1 MIRRLFGWLI
11 FKNRPRGGV
20 DPMPLAKELLDAC
33 ADYPIARE
41 HTKQAMR
48 AILEKQIGD
57 DAAPAR

>member
-1 MIRRLFGWLI
+1 MIRRLLRLLI

-20 DPMPLAKELLDAC
+20 DPMPLAKELLIAC

-48 AILEKQIGD
+48 DILERQIGED
-57 DAAPAR
+57 DAPAS